1 MGGGGERKI
10 LLYLF
15 VGMHEVVEKRTREG
29 DRARDAD
36 AHAGG
41 EGREVRRREDSE
53 RFLAV
58 RVGESTH
65 GPSNTGSASFV
76 DHKVP
81 RAAARLVGARLD
93 AVAAANGGV
102 ALGEGNRNVPFKM
115 QPKSIDARHLQGGR
129 G

>member
-1 MGGGGERKI
+1 M
-10 LLYLF
+10 LHLF
-15 VGMHEVVEKRTREG
+15 VGMHEVVEKRARERDSTRH
-29 DRARDAD
+29 ADAD
-36 AHAGG
+36 TGG

-58 RVGESTH
+58 CVGKSTH
-65 GPSNTGSASFV
+65 GPSNTGSTSFV

-81 RAAARLVGARLD
+81 SAAARLVGARLS

-102 ALGEGNRNVPFKM
+102 ALGKGNRNVPFKM
-115 QPKSIDARHLQGGR
+115 QPKCIDARHLQLGR